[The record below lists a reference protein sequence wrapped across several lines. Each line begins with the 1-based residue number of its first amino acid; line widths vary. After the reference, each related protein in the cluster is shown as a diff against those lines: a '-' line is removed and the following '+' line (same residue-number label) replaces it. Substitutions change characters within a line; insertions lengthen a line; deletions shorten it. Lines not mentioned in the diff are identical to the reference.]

1 MCPSRIVLDR
11 FGGLDTNFVIR
22 FEFCELLAIMSVEVH
37 VIRVLLVIET
47 ELMGNVIAN
56 VLEDEPDIE
65 VVGCV
70 TGFVEALQF
79 VDQTAVDVVL
89 VSTRISD
96 GGALELTR
104 QLTERDTQIKVLA
117 LGLNEH
123 KQRVLQYVE
132 AGASGYIRDDHSV
145 DELVEIVRDA
155 HHDRA
160 RVPPR
165 IAAAL
170 IDRVSELSDL
180 LSRYQAGMSTELH
193 VLTDREREV
202 LEYIAQGY
210 SNQKIAEILVIGVG
224 TVKNH
229 VHNILR
235 KLEVKNREE
244 AATYLAIFKGDQF
257 ED

>member
-1 MCPSRIVLDR
+1 M
-11 FGGLDTNFVIR
+11 
-22 FEFCELLAIMSVEVH
+22 
-37 VIRVLLVIET
+37 
-47 ELMGNVIAN
+47 
-56 VLEDEPDIE
+56 
-65 VVGCV
+65 
-70 TGFVEALQF
+70 
-79 VDQTAVDVVL
+79 
-89 VSTRISD
+89 
-96 GGALELTR
+96 
-104 QLTERDTQIKVLA
+104 
-117 LGLNEH
+117 
-123 KQRVLQYVE
+123 
-132 AGASGYIRDDHSV
+132 
-145 DELVEIVRDA
+145 RDA

-180 LSRYQAGMSTELH
+180 LSRYQSGMSTELH

-229 VHNILR
+229 VHNILS

-244 AATYLAIFKGDQF
+244 AATYLAIFKGEKF